1 MMPLQWPAKVKIIKD
16 TAVSGKHVKAGETSV
31 SVDKADFEA
40 LRAYG
45 KIENPEEK
53 GK

>member
-16 TAVSGKHVKAGETSV
+16 TAVSGKHVKAGETV